1 MGRILN
7 QAVERL
13 SSIHFESLGDQVCDS
28 HHILISEYFRR
39 VNAFIESSSV
49 TVNKYPIFSIA
60 SALGKTVSLD
70 VSKVCSKLEELENIY
85 IKALSYCYL
94 EISALADEGVKEALD
109 HIDLYEPMIKFFERG
124 GSFYIRQ
131 GEMLVGKSAYPL
143 NYWRNLNIPIND
155 ISDKTLSNIDS
166 GCK

>member
-13 SSIHFESLGDQVCDS
+13 SSIHFESLGDQLCDS
-28 HHILISEYFRR
+28 HHILVSEYFRR
-39 VNAFIESSSV
+39 VNAFIESASV
-49 TVNKYPIFSIA
+49 SVDKYPIFSIA
-60 SALGKTVSLD
+60 SVLGKTVNLD
-70 VSKVCSKLEELENIY
+70 ISKVFPKLEKLENIY

-94 EISALADEGVKEALD
+94 EISALADQGIKEALD
-109 HIDLYEPMIKFFERG
+109 HVDLYEPIIKFLERG

-155 ISDKTLSNIDS
+155 ISDKALNNLDS
-166 GCK
+166 ECK